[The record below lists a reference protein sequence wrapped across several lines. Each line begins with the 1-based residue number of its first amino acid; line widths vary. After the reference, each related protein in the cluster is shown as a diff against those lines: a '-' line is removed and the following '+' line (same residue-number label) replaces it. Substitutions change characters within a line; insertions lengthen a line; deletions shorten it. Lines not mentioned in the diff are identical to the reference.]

1 MERKR
6 LLTKWFN
13 FLYLFLKMR
22 IKILQMVG
30 LLLIIPLIAMQ
41 LTDEVEWSLFD
52 FIIMG
57 TLLLITGLMGEIIFK
72 KVKKYKHRVI
82 LYVVVA
88 ITFLLIWAELAVG
101 IFGTPFAGS

>member
-1 MERKR
+1 
-6 LLTKWFN
+6 
-13 FLYLFLKMR
+13 
-22 IKILQMVG
+22 MVG

-57 TLLLITGLMGEIIFK
+57 TLLLITGLMGEIISK

>member
-1 MERKR
+1 
-6 LLTKWFN
+6 
-13 FLYLFLKMR
+13 MR

-57 TLLLITGLMGEIIFK
+57 TLLLITGLMGEIISK
-72 KVKKYKHRVI
+72 KVKKYRHRVI
-82 LYVVVA
+82 LYIVV
-88 ITFLLIWAELAVG
+88 IIIFFLIWAELSVG

>member
-1 MERKR
+1 
-6 LLTKWFN
+6 
-13 FLYLFLKMR
+13 
-22 IKILQMVG
+22 MVG

-72 KVKKYKHRVI
+72 KVKKYKNRVI

-101 IFGTPFAGS
+101 IFGTPFAGN

>member
-1 MERKR
+1 
-6 LLTKWFN
+6 
-13 FLYLFLKMR
+13 MR

-30 LLLIIPLIAMQ
+30 LLLIIPLIAIQ

-57 TLLLITGLMGEIIFK
+57 TLLLIIGLMGEIISK

>member
-1 MERKR
+1 
-6 LLTKWFN
+6 
-13 FLYLFLKMR
+13 
-22 IKILQMVG
+22 MVW

-41 LTDEVEWSLFD
+41 LTDEVEWSLID

-88 ITFLLIWAELAVG
+88 LIFFLIWAELAVG
-101 IFGTPFAGS
+101 IFGTPFSGS

>member
-1 MERKR
+1 
-6 LLTKWFN
+6 
-13 FLYLFLKMR
+13 
-22 IKILQMVG
+22 MVG

-57 TLLLITGLMGEIIFK
+57 TLLLITGLMGEIISK

-82 LYVVVA
+82 LYIVV
-88 ITFLLIWAELAVG
+88 IIIFFLIWVELSVG

>member
-1 MERKR
+1 MKI
-6 LLTKWFN
+6 
-13 FLYLFLKMR
+13 R
-22 IKILQMVG
+22 IKILQIVG

-101 IFGTPFAGS
+101 IFGTPFGGS

>member
-1 MERKR
+1 
-6 LLTKWFN
+6 
-13 FLYLFLKMR
+13 
-22 IKILQMVG
+22 MVG

-41 LTDEVEWSLFD
+41 LTDKVEWSLFD

>member
-1 MERKR
+1 
-6 LLTKWFN
+6 
-13 FLYLFLKMR
+13 
-22 IKILQMVG
+22 MVG

-57 TLLLITGLMGEIIFK
+57 TLLLITGLMGEKISK

-82 LYVVVA
+82 LYIVV
-88 ITFLLIWAELAVG
+88 IIIFFLIWAELSVG

>member
-1 MERKR
+1 
-6 LLTKWFN
+6 
-13 FLYLFLKMR
+13 MR

-30 LLLIIPLIAMQ
+30 LLLIIPFIAMQ

-88 ITFLLIWAELAVG
+88 IIFFLIWAELAVG